1 MLVWMWKVIKLGS
14 KLACLIHVLRI
25 VYILRY
31 IFYLLH
37 ISLVIQQR
45 FLWTIAILRKDEAI
59 CSYFLP
65 VVDLCYQKEKKKS
78 WTGRIIF
85 LLKVMSGTSL
95 RYANY
100 KVANFWILQKMFA
113 FFLNPTNSSFSTR
126 MIHFLTSVSRQCQ
139 KTWPISV
146 EFRIKG
152 LFSNSRK
159 TDFLFRSCKGIFCLS
174 SGSSL

>member
-85 LLKVMSGTSL
+85 FIKSNEWNLIKV
-95 RYANY
+95 R
-100 KVANFWILQKMFA
+100 KLQDCK
-113 FFLNPTNSSFSTR
+113 FLNFTENVCL
-126 MIHFLTSVSRQCQ
+126 FLKSHKFQFQ
-139 KTWPISV
+139 H
-146 EFRIKG
+146 
-152 LFSNSRK
+152 
-159 TDFLFRSCKGIFCLS
+159 
-174 SGSSL
+174 